1 MSELPECIK
10 DAISARDTE
19 ALDDL
24 LSFFHTF
31 GDEKLEPALW
41 SLGYYSFDTYEQRK
55 RGIRAMLN
63 TAPLFP
69 CPFGAK
75 PEHLGKYCMEERWKT
90 CPFRDPYEAFK
101 RMLKDA
107 RLERG
112 EIPVARYLV
121 VEFHFGL
128 TLRLGPFNY
137 NFRQPQV
144 FFVVASRYL
153 LDELWARGIRL
164 PLTRTDVAGYLY
176 YITNKEFLTEDI
188 ARDAVV
194 EVSL

>member
-1 MSELPECIK
+1 MSELPECVK
-10 DAISARDTE
+10 NAISARDTE

-75 PEHLGKYCMEERWKT
+75 PEHLKKYCNEERRKA
-90 CPFRDPYEAFK
+90 CPFADPFEAFK

-121 VEFHFGL
+121 VEFHFGP

-153 LDELWARGIRL
+153 LDELWRRGVKL
-164 PLTRTDVAGYLY
+164 PLRQRDVAGYLL
-176 YITNKEFLTEDI
+176 YIINKGLISEEV
-188 ARDAVV
+188 AYEAVM
-194 EVSL
+194 EVRV